1 MKKLQGLYL
10 VLDPAKD
17 EESLLAGLRQSLAG
31 GVGLVQ
37 IWNHWAAAFSRQEK
51 LKLIGKVQAV
61 AQRYSVPVLINEDWE
76 LALDAGLHGV
86 HFDGIPDNWKEI
98 QLALQG
104 KLIGITVGNDLD
116 LVRWA
121 DENRLSYISFCSVF
135 ASSSVTT
142 CELVTPESIQVA
154 RELTQIPIFLSG
166 GIRPENLP
174 QLEKHSYQGIAVISG
189 ILGAVDP
196 KQAASD
202 YLEKMKTKP

>member
-135 ASSSVTT
+135 PSSSVTT

>member
-31 GVGLVQ
+31 GVDLVQ

-135 ASSSVTT
+135 PSSSVTT